1 MTHFF
6 PLNSTL
12 EEDVFASRNL
22 DKDCQDI
29 AERLDGVGNRVLSP
43 MLEAGR
49 FLEAVRLYLQILDS
63 LTVHFV
69 KDEHWRWF
77 DDYYAPD
84 YSVSWMWERFVPLIR
99 SGALAG
105 EDLALLKRGLAAIES
120 SAAFRQYG
128 YPSRV
133 PLREARFVCV
143 G

>member
-29 AERLDGVGNRVLSP
+29 AERLDGVGNRV
-43 MLEAGR
+43 
-49 FLEAVRLYLQILDS
+49 
-63 LTVHFV
+63 
-69 KDEHWRWF
+69 
-77 DDYYAPD
+77 D